1 MFTGPRGGRSS
12 TAVLRSSTAVL
23 RDATHWDDVVTELGY
38 GHLRRHDLRH
48 TRPTWFTDAGVQVH
62 VLRRIA
68 GHGSLTRTQRY
79 PHPDVHKITQ
89 APVRASLSAPP
100 GTVTWHAT
108 VHGAKSRSRPTDGR
122 DRGKPVAPRP
132 GGETDKFGNRYE
144 GAWTIRHALYVLLG
158 QGDSLTLEP
167 NGVLGEGSEFAYRH
181 NGRTEVHQ
189 VKRQNRNA
197 NGWNVTALDTKGI
210 WRHLRTHAE
219 AGHDFHFVSMVPARP
234 LQELCDRA
242 RRSDD
247 FSSFVRDWL
256 TDKLRAPFDELAA
269 PRIYG
274 APDTAWHMLRALWVE
289 WPDERDV
296 VAVNTALAEQ
306 ALAGAPGRLAALALG
321 DLLLNSLGTRLDAA
335 AFADRLPQYGLRR
348 VIPPEGSAVAA
359 SVGGAARAA
368 PVHVDR
374 RTASAPWGLPA
385 PSSTFTGRDAAVNGL
400 LSVLDPGAVGKGPSV
415 HVVAGLPGVG
425 KTELV
430 RQVAHRACAR
440 DGWFDSV
447 LAVELYAYDPARHQ
461 APDEA
466 LASMLRGLGV
476 DHEHIPVS
484 LEDRARLYRSALQD
498 LADQGRRTLIVL
510 DDAMDGEQVRLLL
523 PGDARTPVLI
533 TSRHTLSDLDA
544 RLHDLAVLDPADSVD
559 LLRLVL
565 RASRGEEDTRI
576 DDAPDRAEAIA
587 RQCGHLPL
595 ALRIVAALLADQPT
609 RPLSSMA
616 RALDDEHRRLRRLSR
631 GNFAVRAAFEL
642 SYRHL
647 PQDQARLFRLFAL
660 NPGPDVSTESA
671 ARLCDVDPDTAEE
684 LLEALGRGHL
694 VQSTAIYGRWR
705 MHDLLRLYADE
716 TGRTEHTVQ
725 SRSAALERL
734 LRHYADRLG
743 EAHDHLSPG
752 HSPAPGFAD
761 RTAALSWLDE
771 ERANLVAVITTT
783 PGTHNPYV
791 ILAMAGGIGDYL
803 KLRHGFAEL
812 TAVYDSALEHC
823 SGNEPAAFRATF
835 LDGRACALRGLRR
848 FPEAVAA
855 HEEAL
860 RIHRA
865 VGSLLG
871 EAEVLTNLGRTLHE
885 MRDIE
890 RAVPVLQRAVVL
902 QGEAG
907 NLHGE
912 AAALNNLGRSLDE
925 LGRYGEAVDAYERDI
940 EICRL
945 VGDWHGEAVTQN
957 NLGLA
962 LRELGRAGE
971 AAAAHAAAR
980 DAFHRADDRHG
991 VVMAL
996 TNLSTALR
1004 AGGLGDG
1011 ADVLE
1016 EALTLCRDLG
1026 DKRGEGLALNNL
1038 AAIRLQ
1044 TGEPAEAARLLT
1056 KANDLLKEVGDAH
1069 AQAKARMNL
1078 SKAWAMLQQPD
1089 RAITAVR
1096 EAITF
1101 FRAARDRHGE
1111 GRALFL
1117 LASAL
1122 WATDPEEAISLGT
1135 AAVAALGETEDEA
1148 LTEQATALVT
1158 AMRDS
1163 VDLDGHPTG
1172 TRAR

>member
-1 MFTGPRGGRSS
+1 M
-12 TAVLRSSTAVL
+12 
-23 RDATHWDDVVTELGY
+23 
-38 GHLRRHDLRH
+38 
-48 TRPTWFTDAGVQVH
+48 
-62 VLRRIA
+62 
-68 GHGSLTRTQRY
+68 
-79 PHPDVHKITQ
+79 
-89 APVRASLSAPP
+89 
-100 GTVTWHAT
+100 
-108 VHGAKSRSRPTDGR
+108 
-122 DRGKPVAPRP
+122 APRP

-167 NGVLGEGSEFAYRH
+167 NGALGEGSEFAYRH

-197 NGWNVTALDTKGI
+197 NGWNVAALDTKGI

-256 TDKLRAPFDELAA
+256 TDELRAPFDELAA

-296 VAVNTALAEQ
+296 VAVNAALAEQ

-335 AFADRLPQYGLRR
+335 AFADRLPQYGLKR
-348 VIPPEGSAVAA
+348 VIPPGGSAVAA

-385 PSSTFTGRDAAVNGL
+385 PSSTFTGRDTAVDGL
-400 LSVLDPGAVGKGPSV
+400 LSVLDPGAVGTGPSV

-440 DGWFDSV
+440 DGWFDGV
-447 LAVELYAYDPARHQ
+447 LAVELYGYDPARHQ

-510 DDAMDGEQVRLLL
+510 DDAMDSEQVRLLL

-671 ARLCDVDPDTAEE
+671 ARLCDVDRDTAEE
-684 LLEALGRGHL
+684 LLESLGRGHL

-848 FPEAVAA
+848 FPEAVTA

-860 RIHRA
+860 RIHTA

-912 AAALNNLGRSLDE
+912 AAALNNLGRSLEE

-1096 EAITF
+1096 EAIAF

-1117 LASAL
+1117 LSSAV

-1163 VDLDGHPTG
+1163 VDLDGPPG

>member
-1 MFTGPRGGRSS
+1 M
-12 TAVLRSSTAVL
+12 
-23 RDATHWDDVVTELGY
+23 
-38 GHLRRHDLRH
+38 
-48 TRPTWFTDAGVQVH
+48 
-62 VLRRIA
+62 
-68 GHGSLTRTQRY
+68 
-79 PHPDVHKITQ
+79 
-89 APVRASLSAPP
+89 
-100 GTVTWHAT
+100 
-108 VHGAKSRSRPTDGR
+108 
-122 DRGKPVAPRP
+122 APRP

-144 GAWTIRHALYVLLG
+144 GAWTIRHTLYVLLG
-158 QGDSLTLEP
+158 HGDSLTLEP
-167 NGVLGEGSEFAYRH
+167 NGILGEGTEFAYRH
-181 NGRTEVHQ
+181 GGRTEVHQ

-197 NGWNVTALDTKGI
+197 NGWNVAALDAKGI

-256 TDKLRAPFDELAA
+256 TDELRAPFDELAA

-274 APDTAWHMLRALWVE
+274 APESAWRMLRALWVE

-306 ALAGAPGRLAALALG
+306 ALTGAPGRLAALALG
-321 DLLLNSLGTRLDAA
+321 DLLLNSLGTCLDAA
-335 AFADRLPQYGLRR
+335 FFADRLPQYGLRR
-348 VIPPEGSAVAA
+348 VMPSEDNAAAA
-359 SVGGAARAA
+359 SVGGAAQAA
-368 PVHVDR
+368 PVHLGR
-374 RTASAPWGLPA
+374 RTPSALSGLPA
-385 PSSTFTGRDAAVNGL
+385 PSGTFTGRETTVNGL
-400 LSVLDPGAVGKGPSV
+400 LSVLDPGAVGEGPSV

-430 RQVAHRACAR
+430 RQVAHRAYAR
-440 DGWFDSV
+440 DGWFDGV
-447 LAVELYAYDPARHQ
+447 LAVELYGYDPARRQ
-461 APDEA
+461 GPDEA

-498 LADQGRRTLIVL
+498 LANQGRRTLIVL
-510 DDAMDGEQVRLLL
+510 DDAVDSEQVRLLL

-544 RLHDLAVLDPADSVD
+544 RLHDLTVLDPVDSVD

-576 DDAPDRAEAIA
+576 DDAPARAEVIA

-595 ALRIVAALLADQPT
+595 ALRIVAALLADQPA

-616 RALDDEHRRLRRLSR
+616 QALDDEHRRLRRLSR
-631 GNFAVRAAFEL
+631 GNLAVRAAFEL

-694 VQSTAIYGRWR
+694 VQSTATYGRWR
-705 MHDLLRLYADE
+705 MHDLIRLYAGE
-716 TGRTEHTVQ
+716 TGRTEHTAE

-734 LRHYADRLG
+734 LRHYADCLD
-743 EAHDHLSPG
+743 EAHGHLSPG
-752 HSPAPGFAD
+752 QSLAPRFSD

-771 ERANLVAVITTT
+771 ERANLVAVLTTT

-791 ILAMAGGIGDYL
+791 ILAMAGRIGDYL

-812 TAVYDSALEHC
+812 AAVYDSALEHC
-823 SGNEPAAFRATF
+823 SKNDPAAFRAAF
-835 LDGRACALRGLRR
+835 LDARACALRGLSR
-848 FPEAVAA
+848 FPEAVTA

-860 RIHRA
+860 RIYTA
-865 VGSLLG
+865 EGSLLG

-890 RAVPVLQRAVVL
+890 RAVPLLQRAVVL
-902 QGEAG
+902 QSKAG
-907 NLHGE
+907 NLQGE
-912 AAALNNLGRSLDE
+912 AAALNNLGRSLVE
-925 LGRYGEAVDAYERDI
+925 LGRYEEAVSAYQRDI

-1011 ADVLE
+1011 SDVLE

-1038 AAIRLQ
+1038 ATIRLQ
-1044 TGEPAEAARLLT
+1044 TGEPTEAARLLT
-1056 KANDLLKEVGDAH
+1056 KASDLLKEVGDAH
-1069 AQAKARMNL
+1069 TQAKALMNL
-1078 SKAWAMLQQPD
+1078 SKAWATLEQPD
-1089 RAITAVR
+1089 RATEAIR
-1096 EAITF
+1096 EAITL
-1101 FRAARDRHGE
+1101 FRMARDRHGE

-1117 LASAL
+1117 LSSAV
-1122 WATDPEEAISLGT
+1122 WATDPKEAISLCT

-1148 LTEQATALVT
+1148 LAEQATALVT
-1158 AMRDS
+1158 TMRDS
-1163 VDLDGHPTG
+1163 IDGGGLPAD
-1172 TRAR
+1172 TRAHFSA